1 MNSKLITLLLSAF
14 LFFGRVDAGS
24 GMSIE
29 VGVSSGGQRHDP
41 TVSVHVQDRNGHKY
55 GGPIYGPN
63 RNEGGKPT
71 LFPEAKPAPSETPEQ
86 RTRREAQARQAA
98 EKFTGWSAGT
108 AYDMLTVNG
117 NEYCRARNNAEEFLS
132 LSVGRGWSKTSREL
146 IGRQTFANQPS
157 NLTFETTPYMW
168 FFDKVT
174 IGGKR
179 YDHAWSDSLLDFLV
193 PEGERHTICAPA
205 DFVKQFNLEKELERQ
220 RNAAQTVQ
228 DQCIRALQGH
238 AQPLA
243 NMYFEE
249 TIWSALNV
257 ERSINAHEY
266 SRAQTYADAALN
278 YYDKAINALKPFGY
292 FIDDVLEEMVTP
304 GGIENLRKYRNGE
317 ISRQDYDLIVS
328 GDIATD
334 ATASALGAVIG
345 GSAGGL
351 AGAPVGGPV
360 GAVAGA
366 SAGSVQGA
374 AVGYIV
380 SRAAKA
386 TARASVSFLKGVNGG
401 GSRER
406 TQAVK
411 EDTTRYVNGM
421 KEKKA
426 LSESGRTLD
435 GHLYYRIEKKCE
447 YNGIQFKKGD
457 YISLDT
463 QHWEWEL
470 FRGPKNH
477 LGAIDPI
484 KGVLN
489 KSKAKGDRILKLP

>member
-1 MNSKLITLLLSAF
+1 LL
-14 LFFGRVDAGS
+14 
-24 GMSIE
+24 
-29 VGVSSGGQRHDP
+29 VSYH
-41 TVSVHVQDRNGHKY
+41 
-55 GGPIYGPN
+55 
-63 RNEGGKPT
+63 
-71 LFPEAKPAPSETPEQ
+71 
-86 RTRREAQARQAA
+86 
-98 EKFTGWSAGT
+98 
-108 AYDMLTVNG
+108 
-117 NEYCRARNNAEEFLS
+117 
-132 LSVGRGWSKTSREL
+132 
-146 IGRQTFANQPS
+146 
-157 NLTFETTPYMW
+157 
-168 FFDKVT
+168 
-174 IGGKR
+174 
-179 YDHAWSDSLLDFLV
+179 
-193 PEGERHTICAPA
+193 
-205 DFVKQFNLEKELERQ
+205 Q
-220 RNAAQTVQ
+220 RNAAQIVQ

-304 GGIENLRKYRNGE
+304 GGIDNLRKYRNGE

-386 TARASVSFLKGVNGG
+386 TARASVSFLKGVGSG

-447 YNGIQFKKGD
+447 YNGIKFKKGD

-463 QHWEWEL
+463 QHWEWEW
-470 FRGPKNH
+470 FGKNKQH
-477 LGAIDPI
+477 KGAIDPI
-484 KGVLN
+484 KGELYKDSVP
-489 KSKAKGDRILKLP
+489 GRMIKLP